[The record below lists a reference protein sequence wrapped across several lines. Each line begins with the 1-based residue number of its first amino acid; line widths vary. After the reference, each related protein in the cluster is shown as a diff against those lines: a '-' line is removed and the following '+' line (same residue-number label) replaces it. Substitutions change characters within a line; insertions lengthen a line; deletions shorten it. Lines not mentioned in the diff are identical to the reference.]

1 MENPSNKEVI
11 DALNVVFLSGYNLTQ
26 EENEFI
32 LDSINNPNTIEF
44 IKSNIENKN
53 PTAISIYE
61 KLEKLYNEMEE
72 NTD

>member
-32 LDSINNPNTIEF
+32 LDSINNQNTIEF
-44 IKSNIENKN
+44 IKTNIENKN
-53 PTAISIYE
+53 PIAISIYE

-72 NTD
+72 NKA

>member
-11 DALNVVFLSGYNLTQ
+11 DALNVVFLSGYNLSQ

-44 IKSNIENKN
+44 IKSNIES
-53 PTAISIYE
+53 IS
-61 KLEKLYNEMEE
+61 
-72 NTD
+72 

>member
-11 DALNVVFLSGYNLTQ
+11 DALNIVFLSGYNLS
-26 EENEFI
+26 EKEKEFI

-44 IKSNIENKN
+44 IKSNIENN
-53 PTAISIYE
+53 NLIAISIYQ

-72 NTD
+72 NRY